1 MTFQN
6 VSSVDGNGFHLAE
19 QVEEGKGE
27 GEGEGGE
34 RDRTW
39 TTSET
44 FKLGWSRD
52 PEPEGQE
59 SQDM

>member
-19 QVEEGKGE
+19 QVEEGE
-27 GEGEGGE
+27 GEE
-34 RDRTW
+34 RERAW

-44 FKLGWSRD
+44 FKLGWARD

-59 SQDM
+59 SLDM

>member
-19 QVEEGKGE
+19 QVEEEGE
-27 GEGEGGE
+27 GEGEE
-34 RDRTW
+34 RERAW
-39 TTSET
+39 TTSDT

-52 PEPEGQE
+52 PEPEAQE